1 MWELGGS
8 YGSSAIGRKSAMVVA
23 EIIKERKSRIYVSEF
38 EGTEEKWKRMTSI
51 NKTRAKIPIC
61 IFAQWVSTRAHCPI
75 NFYQTK
81 LTIRKPVLAGIG
93 LM

>member
-38 EGTEEKWKRMTSI
+38 EGTEEKWKIDCYLTVRVLLNILYLSKLITSLI
-51 NKTRAKIPIC
+51 TLY
-61 IFAQWVSTRAHCPI
+61 FQ
-75 NFYQTK
+75 
-81 LTIRKPVLAGIG
+81 
-93 LM
+93 